1 MHSTSAPNAMS
12 TNAQPKFEM
21 IHDKVA
27 DMTAPRFS
35 GATSPHTTNAAMTN
49 ADPQNT
55 AGSML
60 LKVPFMYCLSSPR
73 GRGWLGRTMSA
84 SSGPGTSDALA
95 RASAM
100 TVH

>member
-35 GATSPHTTNAAMTN
+35 GATSPYTTNAAMTN

-60 LKVPFMYCLSSPR
+60 LKVPFMCCLSSTR
-73 GRGWLGRTMSA
+73 GGGVARPNYVSFVRTGRLPMLLLGQ
-84 SSGPGTSDALA
+84 PQ
-95 RASAM
+95 
-100 TVH
+100 